1 MKSCRVIIQLN
12 YKGWKAIVHDF
23 RTVSVC
29 VGVWVWVCVCVC
41 VGMGVWVCAPS
52 HVFVCQGREQRAQ
65 TGVQGVQSLPGLQ

>member
-1 MKSCRVIIQLN
+1 M
-12 YKGWKAIVHDF
+12 HDF

-29 VGVWVWVCVCVC
+29 VGVWVWVCGC
-41 VGMGVWVCAPS
+41 VGVCAPS